1 MILVPNLSRSR
12 PARAARQCSDLRAKL
27 AFGETQLVKLL
38 QVHPELRTGAEPM
51 PKTQRGIGGDPALAM
66 NDTRDPVHGHVDL
79 ARKFR
84 GADAKFAQLFGKIFA
99 GVNGGTGMM
108 VFPQ

>member
-1 MILVPNLSRSR
+1 
-12 PARAARQCSDLRAKL
+12 
-27 AFGETQLVKLL
+27 
-38 QVHPELRTGAEPM
+38 M
-51 PKTQRGIGGDPALAM
+51 PKTQRRIGGNPALAI